1 LFALPSGREGLK
13 KLMAEVTALNT
24 FQKYSDLLIAFA
36 VVMVVLMLFVPLP
49 SFFLDVLI
57 SFNITMALVV
67 ALITMYTLEPLH
79 FSIFPTLL
87 LITTLFRLALN
98 ISATRLIL
106 LHGNEGSNA
115 AGRVIE
121 AIGNF
126 VVGGN
131 YWVGFVV
138 FLILIIVQFVV
149 ITSGAQRVAEVAAR
163 FTLDAMPGK
172 QMAIDADLNSGLIT
186 DDQARKRRKEVEK
199 EADFYGA
206 MDGASKF
213 VRGDAI
219 AAIIIVIINVL
230 GGFAIGILNSGMT
243 LPEVLQRYTLLTIGD
258 GLATQIPALLLS
270 FATGVVVTRAA
281 SDSNLGV
288 DLARQIMS
296 QPRALW
302 IASVVL
308 LGFGL
313 VPGMP
318 HVAFIFISL
327 LTGGFAYFIQQGVR
341 RDLELTEKAKAQV
354 PSEKK
359 KEPENVSSLLQ
370 VDHLE
375 VEIGYSLIPLVDE
388 AQGGDLLERI
398 TGIRRQMASDLGLV
412 VPPIRIRDNMQLQ
425 PSEYIIKIK
434 GVEVSRWKIMP
445 GHLLAMA
452 TGPNM
457 PKIQGIETKE
467 PTFNLAA
474 YWITDEEKAMAEQAG
489 YSVVDASTVIATHL
503 TEIIR
508 NQAHEFLTRQGVAKL
523 LDGVKKETPA
533 VVEELVP
540 TLLSIGDLQ
549 KILQNLLKEHIPIRD
564 LESILEAVADHVRET
579 KDVQLLTEYARKSL
593 SRSITKL
600 HQAQDGKVYAL
611 TLDPKFEKNIMDS
624 VQAAESGTVSALDP
638 RLLQQMFRSLSA
650 GIEKMAGAN
659 RQPLVL
665 CSPNVR
671 PYFKRIVERFIP
683 HLTVLSFSELLP
695 RTDIQ
700 SVGVIEAGE

>member
-1 LFALPSGREGLK
+1 MNPI
-13 KLMAEVTALNT
+13 
-24 FQKYSDLLIAFA
+24 QKNSDLIMAFA
-36 VVMVVLMLFVPLP
+36 AVMIIFMLFIPLP
-49 SFFLDVLI
+49 PFMLDVLI
-57 SFNITMALVV
+57 VLNITMAVVVVLV
-67 ALITMYTLEPLH
+67 TMYTLEPLQ

-98 ISATRLIL
+98 VSATRLIL
-106 LHGNEGSNA
+106 SRGSEGQDA
-115 AGRVIE
+115 AGKVIE
-121 AIGNF
+121 AVGN
-126 VVGGN
+126 VVVSGN
-131 YWVGFVV
+131 YVVGFVV
-138 FLILIIVQFVV
+138 FLILVIIQFVV
-149 ITSGAQRVAEVAAR
+149 ITNGAQRVAEVAAR

-186 DDQARKRRKEVEK
+186 DDQARKRRKEVER

-230 GGFAIGILNSGMT
+230 GGFAIGFYKAGLGSWT
-243 LPEVLQRYTLLTIGD
+243 EVLQRYTLLTIGD
-258 GLATQIPALLLS
+258 GLVTQIPALLLS
-270 FATGVVVTRAA
+270 TATGIVVTRAA
-281 SDSNLGV
+281 SDSNLGT
-288 DLARQIMS
+288 DLIKQIVA

-302 IASVVL
+302 IASAVL
-308 LGFGL
+308 MVFSVFMGS
-313 VPGMP
+313 
-318 HVAFIFISL
+318 AFIPFFIVSL
-327 LTGGFAYFIQQGVR
+327 LTGGLAYYLQTGMKR
-341 RDLELTEKAKAQV
+341 ALEDAEKVKAQA
-354 PSEKK
+354 PSDKK

-425 PSEYIIKIK
+425 PSEYLIKIK
-434 GVEVSRWKIMP
+434 GVEVSRWRIMP
-445 GHLLAMA
+445 GHLLAMSTSA
-452 TGPNM
+452 DM

-467 PTFNLAA
+467 PTFNLTA

-489 YSVVDASTVIATHL
+489 FSVVDASTVIATHL

-508 NQAHEFLTRQGVAKL
+508 NQAFEFLTRQSVAKL
-523 LDGVKKETPA
+523 LEGVKKETPA

-540 TLLSIGDLQ
+540 GQLSVGDLQ

-564 LESILEAVADHVRET
+564 LESILESVADHVRET
-579 KDVQLLTEYARKSL
+579 KDVQLLTEFARKSL
-593 SRSITKL
+593 ARSITKL
-600 HQAQDGKVYAL
+600 HQAADGKVYAL
-611 TLDPKFEKNIMDS
+611 TLDPKFEKTIMDS
-624 VQAAESGTVSALDP
+624 VQAAESGTVTALDP
-638 RLLQQMFRSLSA
+638 RLLQRMFKSLSA
-650 GIEKMAGAN
+650 GIEKMAGAS

-671 PYFKRIVERFIP
+671 PYFKKIVERFIP

-700 SVGVIEAGE
+700 SMGTIEAGE

>member
-1 LFALPSGREGLK
+1 
-13 KLMAEVTALNT
+13 MAEATTINT
-24 FQKYSDLLIAFA
+24 LQKNSDLFFAFA
-36 VVMVVLMLFVPLP
+36 VVMAIIMVVIPLP
-49 SFFLDVLI
+49 PFLLDVLI
-57 SFNITMALVV
+57 SLNITMALVV
-67 ALITMYTLEPLH
+67 VLITMYTLEPLH

-87 LITTLFRLALN
+87 LITTLFRLALS

-106 LHGNEGSNA
+106 LHGTDGSQA

-121 AIGNF
+121 SIGTV
-126 VVGGN
+126 VVGGS

-138 FLILIIVQFVV
+138 FLILIIIQFVV

-172 QMAIDADLNSGLIT
+172 QMAIDADLNSGLVT
-186 DDQARKRRKEVEK
+186 DDQARKRRKEIER

-219 AAIIIVIINVL
+219 AAIVIIIINVL
-230 GGFAIGILNSGMT
+230 GGFGVGFYSQSMSWQ
-243 LPEVLQRYTLLTIGD
+243 EVLQRYTLLSIGD

-270 FATGVVVTRAA
+270 MATGIVVTRAA
-281 SDSNLGV
+281 SDSNLGT
-288 DLARQIMS
+288 DLVRQITA
-296 QPRALW
+296 QPKALW
-302 IASVVL
+302 IASGVL
-308 LGFGL
+308 FALGL

-318 HVAFIFISL
+318 WAFLFISI
-327 LTGGFAYFIQQGVR
+327 LTGIFAYFIDKSTQRETEEV
-341 RDLELTEKAKAQV
+341 EKAKTLST
-354 PSEKK
+354 PEKK
-359 KEPENVSSLLQ
+359 REPENVSSLLQ

-398 TGIRRQMASDLGLV
+398 TGIRRQMATDLGLV

-425 PSEYIIKIK
+425 PSEYVIKIK

-452 TGPNM
+452 TGTDM

-467 PTFNLAA
+467 PTFNLIA
-474 YWITDEEKAMAEQAG
+474 YWITDEEKTSAEQAG

-503 TEIIR
+503 TEVIR
-508 NQAHEFLTRQGVAKL
+508 NQAHEFLTRQSVAKL
-523 LDGVKKETPA
+523 LEGIKRESPA

-540 TLLSIGDLQ
+540 GHLTMGDLQ

-564 LESILEAVADHVRET
+564 LESILESIADHVRET
-579 KDVQLLTEYARKSL
+579 KDVQLLTEYARKAL

-600 HQAQDGKVYAL
+600 HQSNDGKVYAL
-611 TLDPKFEKNIMDS
+611 TLDPRFEKTILDS
-624 VQAAESGTVSALDP
+624 VQAAESGNASALEP
-638 RLLQQMFRSLSA
+638 RILQKMFRSLSA
-650 GIEKMAGAN
+650 GIEKMAGVN

-671 PYFKRIVERFIP
+671 PYFKKLIERFIP

-695 RTDIQ
+695 RTEIQ

>member
-1 LFALPSGREGLK
+1 MSVRSDPLDRKVFR
-13 KLMAEVTALNT
+13 MAEATTMNT
-24 FQKYSDLLIAFA
+24 IQKNSDLFFAFA
-36 VVMVVLMLFVPLP
+36 VVMAIIMVVIPLP
-49 SFFLDVLI
+49 PFLLDILI
-57 SFNITMALVV
+57 SLNITMALVV
-67 ALITMYTLEPLH
+67 VLITMYTLEPLH

-87 LITTLFRLALN
+87 LITTLFRLALS

-106 LHGNEGSNA
+106 LHGTDGSQA

-121 AIGNF
+121 SIGTV
-126 VVGGN
+126 VVGGS

-138 FLILIIVQFVV
+138 FLILIIIQFVV

-186 DDQARKRRKEVEK
+186 DDQARNRRKEVER

-219 AAIIIVIINVL
+219 AAIVIIIINVL
-230 GGFAIGILNSGMT
+230 GGFGVGFWSQSMSWE
-243 LPEVLQRYTLLTIGD
+243 EVLQRYTLLSIGD

-270 FATGVVVTRAA
+270 MATGIVVTRAA
-281 SDSNLGV
+281 SDSNLGT
-288 DLARQIMS
+288 DLVRQITAH
-296 QPRALW
+296 PKALW
-302 IASVVL
+302 IAAGVL
-308 LGFGL
+308 FALGL

-318 HVAFIFISL
+318 WAFLFISA
-327 LTGGFAYFIQQGVR
+327 LTGLLAYFIDNAVR
-341 RDLELTEKAKAQV
+341 TEADAVEKAKAQTA
-354 PSEKK
+354 PDKK

-398 TGIRRQMASDLGLV
+398 TGIRRQMATDLGLV

-452 TGPNM
+452 TGTDM

-467 PTFNLAA
+467 PTFNLVA

-503 TEIIR
+503 TEVIR
-508 NQAHEFLTRQGVAKL
+508 NHAYEFLTRQSVSKL
-523 LDGVKKETPA
+523 LDGVKKDSPA

-540 TLLSIGDLQ
+540 SHLPIGDLQ

-564 LESILEAVADHVRET
+564 LESILESVADHVRET
-579 KDVQLLTEYARKSL
+579 KDVQLLTEYARKAL

-600 HQAQDGKVYAL
+600 HQAADGKVYAL
-611 TLDPKFEKNIMDS
+611 TLDPRFEKKIQDS
-624 VQAAESGTVSALDP
+624 VQAAESGSATALDP
-638 RLLQQMFRSLSA
+638 RVLQQMFRSLSA
-650 GIEKMAGAN
+650 GIEKMAAAN

-665 CSPNVR
+665 CSPGVR
-671 PYFKRIVERFIP
+671 PYFKKLIERFIP

-695 RTDIQ
+695 RTEIQ
-700 SVGVIEAGE
+700 SIGLIEAGE

>member
-1 LFALPSGREGLK
+1 MAEATTINTIQKNSDLFMAFAL
-13 KLMAEVTALNT
+13 
-24 FQKYSDLLIAFA
+24 
-36 VVMVVLMLFVPLP
+36 VMIIFMLFIPLP
-49 SFFLDVLI
+49 PIMLDILI
-57 SFNITMALVV
+57 SLNITMALVV
-67 ALITMYTLEPLH
+67 VLVTMYTLEPLQ

-87 LITTLFRLALN
+87 LISTLFRLALN
-98 ISATRLIL
+98 VSATRLIL
-106 LHGNEGSNA
+106 LKGNEGSAA
-115 AGRVIE
+115 AGKVIE
-121 AIGNF
+121 AIGTV
-126 VVGGN
+126 VVGGS

-138 FLILIIVQFVV
+138 FLILVIIQFVV
-149 ITSGAQRVAEVAAR
+149 ITNGAQRVAEVAAR

-186 DDQARKRRKEVEK
+186 DDQARKRRKEVER

-230 GGFAIGILNSGMT
+230 GGFAVGFINGNMSWA
-243 LPEVLQRYTLLTIGD
+243 EVLQRYTLLTIGD

-270 FATGVVVTRAA
+270 TATGIVVTRAA
-281 SDSNLGV
+281 SDSNLGT
-288 DLARQIMS
+288 DLVKQIIA

-302 IASVVL
+302 VAAVVL
-308 LGFGL
+308 FVFALI
-313 VPGMP
+313 PNMP
-318 HVAFIFISL
+318 HVAFMAVSL
-327 LTGGFAYFIQQGVR
+327 LTGGFAYYLRRTMQQ
-341 RDLELTEKAKAQV
+341 EMKAVEDAKGQAV
-354 PSEKK
+354 SERK

-398 TGIRRQMASDLGLV
+398 TGIRRQMATDLGLV

-425 PSEYIIKIK
+425 PAEYIIKIK

-452 TGPNM
+452 TGGEM

-467 PTFNLAA
+467 PTFNLTA
-474 YWITDEEKAMAEQAG
+474 YWITDEEKALAEQAG

-508 NQAHEFLTRQGVAKL
+508 NHAHEFLTRQSVSRL
-523 LDGVKKETPA
+523 LDGVKRESPA
-533 VVEELVP
+533 VVDELVP
-540 TLLSIGDLQ
+540 GHISIGDLQ
-549 KILQNLLKEHIPIRD
+549 KVLQNLLKEHIPIRD

-579 KDVQLLTEYARKSL
+579 KDTQLLTEYARKAL
-593 SRSITKL
+593 ARSITKL
-600 HQAQDGKVYAL
+600 HQAPDGKVYAL
-611 TLDPKFEKNIMDS
+611 TLDPKFEKKIMDS
-624 VQAAESGTVSALDP
+624 VQAAESGNVTAMEP

-650 GIEKMAGAN
+650 GIEKMAGTN

-671 PYFKRIVERFIP
+671 PYFKKLIERFIP
-683 HLTVLSFSELLP
+683 HLAVLSFSELLP
-695 RTDIQ
+695 RTEIQ
-700 SVGVIEAGE
+700 SVGIIEAGE

>member
-1 LFALPSGREGLK
+1 
-13 KLMAEVTALNT
+13 MAEATNANII
-24 FQKYSDLLIAFA
+24 QKNLDLLVPFI
-36 VVMVVLMLFVPLP
+36 VILCVLMMFVGPGP
-49 SFFLDVLI
+49 FGLDVLI
-57 SFNITMALVV
+57 SLNLAMALVV
-67 ALITMYTLEPLH
+67 AMVTMYTLEPLH
-79 FSIFPTLL
+79 FSVFPTLL
-87 LITTLFRLALN
+87 LIATIFRLSLN

-106 LHGNEGSNA
+106 LNGNTGTA
-115 AGRVIE
+115 VAGKVIE
-121 AIGNF
+121 AVGYF
-126 VVGGN
+126 VAGGN
-131 YWVGFVV
+131 YYVGFVI

-186 DDQARKRRKEVEK
+186 DDQARKRRKDIEK

-219 AAIIIVIINVL
+219 AAIIIVAVNII
-230 GGFAIGILNSGMT
+230 GGFAVGMWKGGMSFG
-243 LPEVLQRYTLLTIGD
+243 EVLQRYTLLTIGD
-258 GLATQIPALLLS
+258 GLVTQIPALLLS

-281 SDSNLGV
+281 SDSNLGT
-288 DLARQIMS
+288 DLVKQIMA

-302 IASVVL
+302 LTSAVLFIA
-308 LGFGL
+308 GL
-313 VPGMP
+313 VPGLP
-318 HVAFIFISL
+318 WAFLIVSAL
-327 LTGGFAYFIQQGVR
+327 VGGLAYFVQRTLR
-341 RDLELTEKAKAQV
+341 RDQEAEEQAKTQPGA
-354 PSEKK
+354 EKK

-425 PSEYIIKIK
+425 PSEYVIKIK
-434 GVEVSRWKIMP
+434 GVEVSKWKIMP
-445 GHLLAMA
+445 GHLLAMS

-457 PKIQGIETKE
+457 PVLRGIETKE
-467 PTFNLAA
+467 PTFNLTS
-474 YWITDEEKAMAEQAG
+474 YWITDEERGMAEQAG

-508 NQAHEFLTRQGVAKL
+508 NHAHEFLTRQSVVKL
-523 LDGVKKETPA
+523 LDTVKKESPA
-533 VVEELVP
+533 VVDELVP
-540 TLLSIGDLQ
+540 SQISIGDLQ

-564 LESILEAVADHVRET
+564 LESLLEAVADHARET
-579 KDVQLLTEYARKSL
+579 KDVQLLTEYARRGL
-593 SRSITKL
+593 ARSITKL
-600 HQAQDGKVYAL
+600 HQAADGKVYAL
-611 TLDPKFEKNIMDS
+611 TLDPRFEKKIMDS
-624 VQAAESGTVSALDP
+624 VQSAESGAVSAIDP
-638 RLLQQMFRSLSA
+638 KLLQQMFRSLSQ
-650 GIEKMAGAN
+650 GIEKMAGAG
-659 RQPLVL
+659 RQPLIL

-671 PYFKRIVERFIP
+671 PYFKKLVERFIP
-683 HLTVLSFSELLP
+683 HLTVISFSELLP
-695 RTDIQ
+695 RTEIQ

>member
-1 LFALPSGREGLK
+1 
-13 KLMAEVTALNT
+13 MAEAALLNT
-24 FQKYSDLLIAFA
+24 IQKNSHFFVAFSVA
-36 VVMVVLMLFVPLP
+36 MVVVMLVIPLP
-49 SFFLDVLI
+49 PIILDILI
-57 SFNITMALVV
+57 SFNITLALVV
-67 ALITMYTLEPLH
+67 VLITMYTLEPLH

-98 ISATRLIL
+98 VSATRLIL
-106 LHGNEGSNA
+106 LHGNDGPSA
-115 AGRVIE
+115 AGKVIE
-121 AIGNF
+121 SIGGV
-126 VVGGN
+126 VVGGS
-131 YWVGFVV
+131 YWVGFVI
-138 FLILIIVQFVV
+138 FLILIIIQFVV
-149 ITSGAQRVAEVAAR
+149 ITSGSQRVAEVAAR

-172 QMAIDADLNSGLIT
+172 QMAIDADLNSGLIS
-186 DDQARKRRKEVEK
+186 DDQARKRRKEVER

-219 AAIIIVIINVL
+219 AAIIIVVINVL
-230 GGFAIGILNSGMT
+230 GGFAVGIISGGMS
-243 LPEVLQRYTLLTIGD
+243 LSEVLQRYTLLSIGD

-270 FATGVVVTRAA
+270 TATGIVVTRAA
-281 SDSNLGV
+281 SESNLGT
-288 DLARQIMS
+288 DLVAQIIA
-296 QPRALW
+296 QPRALA
-302 IASVVL
+302 IASAVL
-308 LGFGL
+308 FVFALF
-313 VPGMP
+313 PGMP
-318 HVAFIFISL
+318 HLAFLLISAA
-327 LTGGFAYFIQQGVR
+327 TGTLAYYVGDAVKK
-341 RDLELTEKAKAQV
+341 EAEAVEKAKAV
-354 PSEKK
+354 APEKK

-445 GHLLAMA
+445 GHLLAMS

-457 PKIQGIETKE
+457 PAIQGIETKE
-467 PTFNLAA
+467 PTFNLVS
-474 YWITDEEKAMAEQAG
+474 YWITDEEKGMAEQAG

-508 NQAHEFLTRQGVAKL
+508 NQAYEFLTRQGVAKL
-523 LDGVKKETPA
+523 IETVKKDSPA
-533 VVEELVP
+533 VVDELVP
-540 TLLSIGDLQ
+540 SQLSIGDLQ

-579 KDVQLLTEYARKSL
+579 KDTQILTEYARKAL

-600 HQAQDGKVYAL
+600 HQSADGKVYAL
-611 TLDPKFEKNIMDS
+611 TLDPKFEKTILDS
-624 VQAAESGTVSALDP
+624 VQAAESGSISALDP
-638 RLLQQMFRSLSA
+638 RIVQQMFRSLST
-650 GIEKMAGAN
+650 GIEKMAGQN

-671 PYFKRIVERFIP
+671 PYFKKLIERFIP

-695 RTDIQ
+695 RTEIQ
-700 SVGVIEAGE
+700 SVGIIEAGS

>member
-1 LFALPSGREGLK
+1 MPEAT
-13 KLMAEVTALNT
+13 VVNT
-24 FQKYSDLLIAFA
+24 FQKYSDLFVAFA
-36 VVMVVLMLFVPLP
+36 VVMVVFMLFIPLP
-49 SFFLDVLI
+49 PIFLDILI

-67 ALITMYTLEPLH
+67 VLVTMYTLEPLH

-87 LITTLFRLALN
+87 LITTLLRLALN
-98 ISATRLIL
+98 VSATRLIL
-106 LHGNEGSNA
+106 LHGNESSAA
-115 AGRVIE
+115 AGHVIE
-121 AIGNF
+121 SIGTV
-126 VVGGN
+126 VVGGS

-138 FLILIIVQFVV
+138 FLILVIIQFVV
-149 ITSGAQRVAEVAAR
+149 ITNGAQRVAEVAAR

-186 DDQARKRRKEVEK
+186 DDQARKRRKDVER

-219 AAIIIVIINVL
+219 AAIIIVIICVL
-230 GGFAIGILNSGMT
+230 GGFAVGFLKSNMT
-243 LPEVLQRYTLLTIGD
+243 WEEVLQRYTLLTIGD

-270 FATGVVVTRAA
+270 TATGIVVTRAA
-281 SDSNLGV
+281 SDSNLGA
-288 DLARQIMS
+288 DLVKQIMA

-302 IASVVL
+302 IASGVL
-308 LGFGL
+308 AAFALF
-313 VPGMP
+313 PGMP
-318 HVAFIFISL
+318 HLPFLIIAL
-327 LTGGFAYFIQQGVR
+327 LTGSLAYYLKLSVQKEAEVA
-341 RDLELTEKAKAQV
+341 EKEKAQA
-354 PSEKK
+354 PSERK

-375 VEIGYSLIPLVDE
+375 VEIGYSLIALVDE

-398 TGIRRQMASDLGLV
+398 TGIRRQMATDLGLV

-425 PSEYIIKIK
+425 PSEYVIKIK

-452 TGPNM
+452 TGADM
-457 PKIQGIETKE
+457 PKIQGFETKE
-467 PTFNLAA
+467 PTFNLTA
-474 YWITDEEKAMAEQAG
+474 YWITDEEKAIAEQAG
-489 YSVVDASTVIATHL
+489 YSVVDVSTVIATHL
-503 TEIIR
+503 TEVIR
-508 NQAHEFLTRQGVAKL
+508 NHAYEFLTRQSVSKL
-523 LDGVKKETPA
+523 LDGVKKDSPA

-540 TLLSIGDLQ
+540 GQLSIGDLQ
-549 KILQNLLKEHIPIRD
+549 KVLQNLLKEHLPIRD
-564 LESILEAVADHVRET
+564 LETILEAVADHVRET
-579 KDVQLLTEYARKSL
+579 KDVQLLTEYARKAL

-600 HQAQDGKVYAL
+600 HQAADGKIYAL
-611 TLDPKFEKNIMDS
+611 TLDPRFEKTIMDS
-624 VQAAESGTVSALDP
+624 VQAAESGNATALEP
-638 RLLQQMFRSLSA
+638 RILQQMFRSLSA
-650 GIEKMAGAN
+650 GIEKMAGAG

-671 PYFKRIVERFIP
+671 PYFKKLIERFIP

-695 RTDIQ
+695 RTEIQ

>member
-1 LFALPSGREGLK
+1 MEATSVNPI
-13 KLMAEVTALNT
+13 
-24 FQKYSDLLIAFA
+24 QKNSDLIMAFA
-36 VVMVVLMLFVPLP
+36 AVMIIFMLFIPLP
-49 SFFLDVLI
+49 PFMLDVLI
-57 SFNITMALVV
+57 VLNITMAVVVVLV
-67 ALITMYTLEPLH
+67 TMYTLEPLQ

-98 ISATRLIL
+98 VSATRLIL
-106 LHGNEGSNA
+106 SRGSEGQDA
-115 AGRVIE
+115 AGKVIE
-121 AIGNF
+121 AVGN
-126 VVGGN
+126 VVVSGN
-131 YWVGFVV
+131 YVVGFVV
-138 FLILIIVQFVV
+138 FLILVIIQFVV
-149 ITSGAQRVAEVAAR
+149 ITNGAQRVAEVAAR

-186 DDQARKRRKEVEK
+186 DDQARKRRKEVER

-230 GGFAIGILNSGMT
+230 GGFAIGFYKAGLGSWT
-243 LPEVLQRYTLLTIGD
+243 EVLQRYTLLTIGD
-258 GLATQIPALLLS
+258 GLVTQIPALLLS
-270 FATGVVVTRAA
+270 TATGIVVTRAA
-281 SDSNLGV
+281 SDSNLGT
-288 DLARQIMS
+288 DLIKQIVA

-302 IASVVL
+302 IASAVL
-308 LGFGL
+308 MVFSVFMGS
-313 VPGMP
+313 
-318 HVAFIFISL
+318 AFIPFFIVSL
-327 LTGGFAYFIQQGVR
+327 LTGGLAYYLQTGMKR
-341 RDLELTEKAKAQV
+341 ALEDAEKVKAQA
-354 PSEKK
+354 PSDKK

-425 PSEYIIKIK
+425 PSEYLIKIK
-434 GVEVSRWKIMP
+434 GVEVSRWRIMP
-445 GHLLAMA
+445 GHLLAMSTSA
-452 TGPNM
+452 DM

-467 PTFNLAA
+467 PTFNLTA

-489 YSVVDASTVIATHL
+489 FSVVDASTVIATHL

-508 NQAHEFLTRQGVAKL
+508 NQAFEFLTRQSVAKL
-523 LDGVKKETPA
+523 LEGVKKETPA

-540 TLLSIGDLQ
+540 GQLSVGDLQ

-564 LESILEAVADHVRET
+564 LESILESVADHVRET
-579 KDVQLLTEYARKSL
+579 KDVQLLTEFARKSL
-593 SRSITKL
+593 ARSITKL
-600 HQAQDGKVYAL
+600 HQAADGKVYAL
-611 TLDPKFEKNIMDS
+611 TLDPKFEKTIMDS
-624 VQAAESGTVSALDP
+624 VQAAESGTVTALDP
-638 RLLQQMFRSLSA
+638 RLLQRMFKSLSA
-650 GIEKMAGAN
+650 GIEKMAGAS

-671 PYFKRIVERFIP
+671 PYFKKIVERFIP

-700 SVGVIEAGE
+700 SMGTIEAGE

>member
-1 LFALPSGREGLK
+1 MADATTVATIQKNSDLFIAL
-13 KLMAEVTALNT
+13 AVVTAI
-24 FQKYSDLLIAFA
+24 F
-36 VVMVVLMLFVPLP
+36 MVFIPLP
-49 SFFLDVLI
+49 PILLDVLI
-57 SFNITMALVV
+57 SFNITLALVV
-67 ALITMYTLEPLH
+67 VLITMYTLEPLH

-87 LITTLFRLALN
+87 LITTLFRLALS

-106 LHGNEGSNA
+106 LRGNEGADA
-115 AGRVIE
+115 AGKVIE
-121 AIGNF
+121 AIGNV
-126 VVGGN
+126 VVGGS

-138 FLILIIVQFVV
+138 FLILVIIQFVV
-149 ITSGAQRVAEVAAR
+149 ITNGAQRVAEVAAR

-186 DDQARKRRKEVEK
+186 DDQARKRRKEVER

-219 AAIIIVIINVL
+219 AAIIIVIINILV
-230 GGFAIGILNSGMT
+230 GFAVGFAGGMN
-243 LPEVLQRYTLLTIGD
+243 LQEALQRYTLLTIGD

-270 FATGVVVTRAA
+270 TATGIVVTRAA
-281 SDSNLGV
+281 SDSNLGT
-288 DLARQIMS
+288 DLIKQILA

-302 IASVVL
+302 IAAIVL
-308 LGFGL
+308 FLFAL
-313 VPGMP
+313 VPNMP
-318 HVAFIFISL
+318 HTAFILISL
-327 LTGGFAYFIQQGVR
+327 LTGGLAYYVQRIAQQEV
-341 RDLELTEKAKAQV
+341 ETSEKAKADI
-354 PSEKK
+354 PEKK

-398 TGIRRQMASDLGLV
+398 TGIRRQMAGDLGLV

-425 PSEYIIKIK
+425 PAEYVIKIK

-452 TGPNM
+452 TGSNM

-467 PTFNLAA
+467 PTFNLTS
-474 YWITDEEKAMAEQAG
+474 YWITDEEKSMAEQAG

-523 LDGVKKETPA
+523 LDGVKKEAPA
-533 VVEELVP
+533 VVDELIP
-540 TLLSIGDLQ
+540 SQLSIGDLQ
-549 KILQNLLKEHIPIRD
+549 KVLQNLLKEHIPIRD
-564 LESILEAVADHVRET
+564 LESILESVADHVRET

-593 SRSITKL
+593 ARSITKI
-600 HQAQDGKVYAL
+600 HQSADGKVYAL
-611 TLDPKFEKNIMDS
+611 TLDPKFEKTILDS
-624 VQAAESGTVSALDP
+624 VQAAESGAATALDP
-638 RLLQQMFRSLSA
+638 RILQQMFRSLSA
-650 GIEKMAGAN
+650 GIEKMAGSN
-659 RQPLVL
+659 HQPLVL
-665 CSPNVR
+665 CSPAVR
-671 PYFKRIVERFIP
+671 PYFKKLIERFIP
-683 HLTVLSFSELLP
+683 HLTVLSFGELLP
-695 RTDIQ
+695 RTEIQ
-700 SVGVIEAGE
+700 SAGTIEAGE

>member
-1 LFALPSGREGLK
+1 MPEVSSVNNPTQNNNQDLFVALG
-13 KLMAEVTALNT
+13 
-24 FQKYSDLLIAFA
+24 
-36 VVMVVLMLFVPLP
+36 VVLVVLMLIVPLP
-49 SFFLDVLI
+49 SIFLDILI

-87 LITTLFRLALN
+87 LITTIFRVALN

-106 LHGNEGSNA
+106 LHGQDGSAA

-121 AIGNF
+121 SVGAF

-131 YWVGFVV
+131 YWVGFVI

-186 DDQARKRRKEVEK
+186 DDQARKRRKEVER

-219 AAIIIVIINVL
+219 AAIIIVVVNIL
-230 GGFAIGILNSGMT
+230 GGFAVGFFKYGM
-243 LPEVLQRYTLLTIGD
+243 PMDEVLQRYTLLTIGD

-281 SDSNLGV
+281 SESNLGT
-288 DLARQIMS
+288 DLIKQIVS
-296 QPRALW
+296 VPRALW
-302 IASVVL
+302 LTAAVMFL
-308 LGFGL
+308 AGL
-313 VPGMP
+313 VPGLP
-318 HVAFIFISL
+318 HFAFLFISV
-327 LTGGFAYFIQQGVR
+327 LTATLAFFVQRSLRQESEEAE
-341 RDLELTEKAKAQV
+341 ELAKSQAG
-354 PSEKK
+354 PERK
-359 KEPENVSSLLQ
+359 KEPENVTSLLQ
-370 VDHLE
+370 IDHLE

-398 TGIRRQMASDLGLV
+398 TGIRRQMATDLGLV

-425 PSEYIIKIK
+425 PSEYVIKIK

-445 GHLLAMA
+445 GHLLAMS
-452 TGPNM
+452 TNPNM

-467 PTFNLAA
+467 PTFNLIS

-489 YSVVDASTVIATHL
+489 YSVVDASTVVATHL

-508 NQAHEFLTRQGVAKL
+508 NHAHEFLTRQAVSKL
-523 LDGVKKETPA
+523 VDTVKKESPA
-533 VVEELVP
+533 VVDELVP
-540 TLLSIGDLQ
+540 AQLSVGDLQ
-549 KILQNLLKEHIPIRD
+549 KVLQNLLREHIPIRD
-564 LESILEAVADHVRET
+564 MESILEALADHVRET
-579 KDVQLLTEYARKSL
+579 KDVQLLTEFARKGL
-593 SRSITKL
+593 ARSITKL
-600 HQAQDGKVYAL
+600 YQATDGKVYGL
-611 TLDPKFEKNIMDS
+611 TVDPRLEKKIMDS
-624 VQAAESGTVSALDP
+624 VQAVESGNLTALDP
-638 RLLQQMFRSLSA
+638 KILQQLFRSLSQ
-650 GIEKMAGAN
+650 GIEKMAGAG

-665 CSPNVR
+665 CSPAVR
-671 PYFKRIVERFIP
+671 PYFKKLIERFIP
-683 HLTVLSFSELLP
+683 HLTVISFSELLP
-695 RTDIQ
+695 RTEIQ
-700 SVGVIEAGE
+700 SIGTIEASE

>member
-1 LFALPSGREGLK
+1 
-13 KLMAEVTALNT
+13 MAEAAVLKTI
-24 FQKYSDLLIAFA
+24 QKNSHFIVAFA
-36 VVMVVLMLFVPLP
+36 VAMIVVMLVIPLP
-49 SFFLDVLI
+49 AIILDILI
-57 SFNITMALVV
+57 SFNITLALVV
-67 ALITMYTLEPLH
+67 VLITMYTLEPLH

-87 LITTLFRLALN
+87 LITTLFRLALS

-106 LHGNEGSNA
+106 LHGNEGTA
-115 AGRVIE
+115 VAGKVIE
-121 AIGNF
+121 AIGSV
-126 VVGGN
+126 VVGGS
-131 YWVGFVV
+131 YYVGIVI
-138 FLILIIVQFVV
+138 FLILVIVQFVV

-186 DDQARKRRKEVEK
+186 DDQARKRRKEVER

-206 MDGASKF
+206 MDGAGKF

-219 AAIIIVIINVL
+219 AAIIIVIVNVL
-230 GGFAIGILNSGMT
+230 GGFAIGILKND
-243 LPEVLQRYTLLTIGD
+243 LPWQEVLQRYTLLSIGD

-270 FATGVVVTRAA
+270 TATGIVVTRAA
-281 SDSNLGV
+281 SESNLGT
-288 DLARQIMS
+288 DLVNQLIA

-302 IASVVL
+302 VASGVL
-308 LGFGL
+308 FVFSLF
-313 VPGMP
+313 PGMP
-318 HVAFIFISL
+318 HLAFIFISG
-327 LTGGFAYFIQQGVR
+327 LTGTLAYFVGNAVKKEA
-341 RDLELTEKAKAQV
+341 DEAEVAKKAAT
-354 PSEKK
+354 PEKK

-425 PSEYIIKIK
+425 PAEYVIKIK
-434 GVEVSRWKIMP
+434 GVEFARWKIMP
-445 GHLLAMA
+445 GHLLAMS

-467 PTFNLAA
+467 PTFNLTA
-474 YWITDEEKAMAEQAG
+474 YWITDEEKNMAEQAG

-508 NQAHEFLTRQGVAKL
+508 NQAHEFLTRQSVSKL
-523 LDGVKKETPA
+523 LETVKKETPA
-533 VVEELVP
+533 VVDELIP
-540 TLLSIGDLQ
+540 SQLSIGDLQ
-549 KILQNLLKEHIPIRD
+549 KILQNLLKEHLPIRD
-564 LESILEAVADHVRET
+564 LEGILEAVADHVRET
-579 KDVQLLTEYARKSL
+579 KDTQTLTEYARKSL

-600 HQAQDGKVYAL
+600 HQSADGKVYAL
-611 TLDPKFEKNIMDS
+611 TLDPKFEKVITDS
-624 VQAAESGTVSALDP
+624 IQSTETGTAGAIDP
-638 RLLQQMFRSLSA
+638 RLIQQMFRSLSM
-650 GIEKMAGAN
+650 GIEKMASQG

-665 CSPNVR
+665 CSPMVR
-671 PYFKRIVERFIP
+671 PYFKKMVERFIP

-695 RTDIQ
+695 RTEIQ
-700 SVGVIEAGE
+700 SVATIESIQS

>member
-1 LFALPSGREGLK
+1 
-13 KLMAEVTALNT
+13 MAEATAMNSI
-24 FQKYSDLLIAFA
+24 QKNSDLFVAF
-36 VVMVVLMLFVPLP
+36 VVILFVLMLIIPLP
-49 SFFLDVLI
+49 SIFLDVLI

-87 LITTLFRLALN
+87 LITTIFRLALN

-106 LHGNEGSNA
+106 LHGNESSAA

-121 AIGNF
+121 TVGNF
-126 VVGGN
+126 VVGGS
-131 YWVGFVV
+131 YWVGFVI

-149 ITSGAQRVAEVAAR
+149 ITSGSQRVAEVAAR

-186 DDQARKRRKEVEK
+186 DDQARKRRKEVER

-213 VRGDAI
+213 VRGDSI
-219 AAIIIVIINVL
+219 AAIIIVIVNIL
-230 GGFAIGILNSGMT
+230 GGLAVGFFKSGMS
-243 LPEVLQRYTLLTIGD
+243 LGEILQRYSLLTIGD

-281 SDSNLGV
+281 SDSNLGT
-288 DLARQIMS
+288 DLVRQIIS

-302 IASVVL
+302 IASAVL
-308 LGFGL
+308 FGAGL
-313 VPGMP
+313 VPGLP
-318 HVAFIFISL
+318 HFAFIFISI
-327 LTGGFAYFIQQGVR
+327 LTGSLAYFVEQALKKDIETVA
-341 RDLELTEKAKAQV
+341 EKEKSQMG
-354 PSEKK
+354 PEKK

-425 PSEYIIKIK
+425 PSEYVIKIK
-434 GVEVSRWKIMP
+434 GIEVSKWKIMP
-445 GHLLAMA
+445 GHLLAMS

-467 PTFNLAA
+467 PTFNLVS
-474 YWITDEEKAMAEQAG
+474 YWITDEEKGLAEQAG
-489 YSVVDASTVIATHL
+489 YSVVDVSTVIATHL
-503 TEIIR
+503 TEVIR
-508 NQAHEFLTRQGVAKL
+508 NQAHEFLTRQSVAKL
-523 LDGVKKETPA
+523 VDTVKKESPT

-540 TLLSIGDLQ
+540 AQLSIGDLQ
-549 KILQNLLKEHIPIRD
+549 KILQNLLREHIPIRD

-579 KDVQLLTEYARKSL
+579 KDVQLLTEYARKGL
-593 SRSITKL
+593 ARSITKL
-600 HQAQDGKVYAL
+600 HQATDGKVYGL
-611 TLDPKFEKNIMDS
+611 TLDPHLEKRIMDS
-624 VQAAESGTVSALDP
+624 VQAAESGTITAMDP
-638 RLLQQMFRSLSA
+638 RFLQQVFRSLSS
-650 GIEKMAGAN
+650 GIEKMAGSS

-671 PYFKRIVERFIP
+671 PYFKKLIERFIP

-695 RTDIQ
+695 RTEIQ

>member
-1 LFALPSGREGLK
+1 
-13 KLMAEVTALNT
+13 MAEATSINSI
-24 FQKYSDLLIAFA
+24 QKNSDLFVAF
-36 VVMVVLMLFVPLP
+36 VVILVVLMLIIPLP
-49 SFFLDVLI
+49 SIFLDIFI
-57 SFNITMALVV
+57 SFNITLALVV

-87 LITTLFRLALN
+87 LITTIFRVALN

-106 LHGNEGSNA
+106 LHGQDGSNA

-121 AIGNF
+121 TVGSF

-138 FLILIIVQFVV
+138 FLILVIVQFVV

-186 DDQARKRRKEVEK
+186 DDQARKRRKEVER

-219 AAIIIVIINVL
+219 AAIVIVIVNII
-230 GGFAIGILNSGMT
+230 GGFMVGFFKYGMP
-243 LPEVLQRYTLLTIGD
+243 LGDVLQRYTLLTIGD

-281 SDSNLGV
+281 SESNLGT
-288 DLARQIMS
+288 DLVRQIIS

-302 IASVVL
+302 IAAAVL
-308 LGFGL
+308 FSAGL
-313 VPGMP
+313 VPGLP
-318 HVAFIFISL
+318 HFAFMFIAI
-327 LTGGFAYFIQQGVR
+327 LTGTFAYFVQRALQ
-341 RDLELTEKAKAQV
+341 RDLDETAEKAKIQAG
-354 PSEKK
+354 PEKK

-425 PSEYIIKIK
+425 PSEYVIKIK
-434 GVEVSRWKIMP
+434 GVEVSKWKIMP
-445 GHLLAMA
+445 GHLLAMS

-467 PTFNLAA
+467 PTFNLTS
-474 YWITDEEKAMAEQAG
+474 YWITDEEKGLAEQAG

-503 TEIIR
+503 TEVIR
-508 NQAHEFLTRQGVAKL
+508 NQAHEFLTRQSVAKL
-523 LDGVKKETPA
+523 LDTVKKEAPA
-533 VVEELVP
+533 VVDELVP
-540 TLLSIGDLQ
+540 AQLPIGDLQ

-564 LESILEAVADHVRET
+564 LESILESIADHVRET
-579 KDVQLLTEYARKSL
+579 KDVQLLTEYARKGL
-593 SRSITKL
+593 ARSITKL
-600 HQAQDGKVYAL
+600 HQGPDGKVYGL
-611 TLDPKFEKNIMDS
+611 TLDPRLEKRIMDS
-624 VQAAESGTVSALDP
+624 VQAAESGTVSAMDP
-638 RLLQQMFRSLSA
+638 RLLQQMFRSLSQ
-650 GIEKMAGAN
+650 GIEKMAGTN

-671 PYFKRIVERFIP
+671 PYFKKMIERFIP

-695 RTDIQ
+695 RTEIE
-700 SVGVIEAGE
+700 SVGTIEAGE